1 MQKSNAPT
9 KLTVAFASGTG
20 AGPVNTV
27 PLTPGATP
35 GPVSYQ
41 TGFTSVNMEPIASG
55 GVPPFGA
62 DFNGVFKDE
71 TIARIWQQS
80 GYTYAFDSGFAS
92 NANIGGYP
100 AGSALLMGSGKGLWI
115 NQTDNNTAS
124 PDATGSAGW
133 LGLPAAGSYTLST
146 TGGTKTPDPSLLGV
160 TTILVTGTLTSN
172 ATVVLPLSAG
182 SRWIIANNTTGSFTL
197 TVKGATGAGVAITQ
211 GSALMVFTDGTAYFA
226 ASANISGAYL
236 PIGGTAVAATKLA
249 TARSISLSGQ
259 AAGATTANFDGT
271 GNVTINVTGL
281 APTQAEIDTGLGYVA
296 ADDAAVMHLAGT
308 ETVTGNKTF
317 TATPT
322 FAGILTNGTVTISAT
337 SGATPAKHL
346 RSDGVNLRITNNA
359 DSAYIFTLDDAG
371 DLTVPGALSAASATL
386 SGALAA
392 GTLGA
397 TSASLTGALTAAS
410 ATISGLLTTGTFN
423 ATSSDRRLKRN
434 VRKVDP
440 RPLHRSTRFVSYT
453 LRSNGWQGLGT
464 IAQEVQTIAPEHVG
478 TFEQDGKTYLSLNY
492 AGMAYEQATWASREI
507 DRLALQVAKLE
518 RSLPRM
524 KSGPSKRGFVRRLL
538 EAIW

>member
-35 GPVSYQ
+35 GTVSYQ

-115 NQTDNNTAS
+115 NQADNNTAN

-133 LGLPAAGSYTLST
+133 LWLPAAGSYTLST
-146 TGGTKTPDPSLLGV
+146 TGGTKTPDPSVLGV

-172 ATVVLPLSAG
+172 ATVVLPLTAG
-182 SRWIIANNTTGSFTL
+182 LRWIIANNTTGGFTL
-197 TVKGATGAGVAITQ
+197 TVKGATGAGISITQ
-211 GSALMVFTDGTAYFA
+211 GSALNVFTDGTAYFA
-226 ASANISGAYL
+226 ASANISGSYL
-236 PIGGTAVAATKLA
+236 PIDGTAVAATKLA
-249 TARSISLSGQ
+249 TARNFNLSGLVT
-259 AAGATTANFDGT
+259 AAAMSFDGT
-271 GNVTINVTGL
+271 GNVTL
-281 APTQAEIDTGLGYVA
+281 ATAI
-296 ADDAAVMHLAGT
+296 AD
-308 ETVTGNKTF
+308 
-317 TATPT
+317 
-322 FAGILTNGTVTISAT
+322 
-337 SGATPAKHL
+337 
-346 RSDGVNLRITNNA
+346 
-359 DSAYIFTLDDAG
+359 
-371 DLTVPGALSAASATL
+371 GALSIAKTNNLQATLDAKANL
-386 SGALAA
+386 SGAAFTGDVSVVGQVAVSGSTASINFPDRVSGVTWQWYANGGFARLYSATAA
-392 GTLGA
+392 TDVVSISVATGNMSVLGSIA
-397 TSASLTGALTAAS
+397 CASSAVTGSLTAAS

-434 VRKVDP
+434 IRKVDP
-440 RPLHRSTRFVSYT
+440 RPLHRSSQFVSYT
-453 LRSNGWQGLGT
+453 LRSNGWQGLGA
-464 IAQEVQTIAPEHVG
+464 IAQEVQAIAPEHVG

-492 AGMAYEQATWASREI
+492 AGMAYEQATWASHEI
-507 DRLALQVAKLE
+507 DRMALQISKLE
-518 RSLPRM
+518 RSLVRAKVGPR
-524 KSGPSKRGFVRRLL
+524 KRGFVRRLL